1 MLKVQ
6 INQQRNDCF
15 FFVGFNEGLK
25 VKIKPASPP
34 ASLCLL
40 LGFGPIETLQEF
52 KGK

>member
-1 MLKVQ
+1 MIV
-6 INQQRNDCF
+6 

-34 ASLCLL
+34 PASLCLL
-40 LGFGPIETLQEF
+40 LGFSQIETLQEF

>member
-6 INQQRNDCF
+6 RNQQCNDC
-15 FFVGFNEGLK
+15 FFVGFNKGLK

-40 LGFGPIETLQEF
+40 LGFSPIETLQEF